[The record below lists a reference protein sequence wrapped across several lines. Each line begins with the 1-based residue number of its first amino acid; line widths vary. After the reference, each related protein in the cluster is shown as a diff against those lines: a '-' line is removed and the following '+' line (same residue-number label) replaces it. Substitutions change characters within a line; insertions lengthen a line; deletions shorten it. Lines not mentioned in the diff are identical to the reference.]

1 MFRKINLTL
10 IVALIVNLLSGVAAM
25 GQAPAAQ
32 EAAAEPIA
40 APAAAAPAILAD
52 AAAHWA
58 AKPIARWVQAGIVSG
73 YDDGLFHPDDA
84 VTRAQFA
91 VMVNGLFGYTQA
103 DASAPADVPAGA
115 WYAAAMLQ
123 AKKAGYMQG
132 YPDNTMHPNDPVS
145 RQDAAVM
152 LLRLFQL
159 GGSGAANIE
168 FTDAAAI
175 ADYARD
181 AIQSM
186 AGKGYLSGY
195 NDGSMQPRKALS
207 RAEIATLL
215 DKMIGRYVSERGSF
229 AADGGQGSVILNAP
243 NLSLR
248 DQVVSGNLFITGR
261 VGEGDATLEN
271 VIVKGTTI
279 VAGGGVNSVHIHNSI
294 IGQTVIDKP
303 GSTVRVVASGS
314 GSIGET
320 HVKSGAILVEDG
332 LDGGSGFTDVIVET
346 PEAGNSAVELAG
358 SFGKIQ
364 VDGGRNTLNLSA
376 GSAEQLAL
384 NTPADVTIGE
394 QASVKRLNVAAGG
407 SSSKLSV
414 KGSMDGADI
423 QAEAVTIN
431 GQAVRKGD
439 AVNVKG
445 GAVATG
451 AGADAGQAGGFF
463 GGGGGGG
470 GGGSTSP
477 RNVDL
482 IGDGDFS
489 TGLGAWKAS
498 WGNEETGLSTGT
510 LTAEQ
515 GQMKASLQAVGSS
528 ASSALVYR
536 DGLTLSSGTVY
547 TVSFKARATASRK
560 INVAVSDGVKDVA
573 TLRTFVLTS
582 DQQTYSY
589 SFTMQE
595 ISSAA
600 GKLTFQLGAISGG
613 TNAPVDVFF
622 DDVQMTAVQGAIVD
636 KTALNAKLAQADGL
650 LESEY
655 TAVSWSILQ
664 NALITAR
671 EAGFSN
677 TATKQQVDQAVLA
690 LTRALDGLVKVQRS
704 AGLTGIVFTDG
715 GGDALPNALTPGF
728 RADRYN
734 YVLGVRSDTATVL
747 LDPQLAPNN
756 AVTAVSG
763 ANASGGAYAAA
774 VQAGTNEVTF
784 EVTQPG
790 KQAATYHFY
799 LIKEQN
805 GNVRRDPADW
815 QLTWDDE
822 FNGDQIDQSKWNF
835 VDQGG
840 GFGNH
845 ELEYYTPR
853 TENARIEPL
862 EDGNKGLVIEARK
875 EKYNGQDYTS
885 AKLFTQNKGDWTYG
899 KFEIRAKLP
908 KSQGIWPAIWMMP
921 TNYDLYGPWPATGEI
936 DIMELV
942 GHDPATAWGT
952 LHYGMPWKYTN
963 SSFQLP
969 GTMDFSQDFHTFSIE
984 WEPGEIRW
992 YVDGIFYQRQND
1004 WYTQRDGESAPY
1016 TWPAPF
1022 DRDFYL
1028 QLNLAVGGDW
1038 PQFPDN
1044 TTILP
1049 SRMTVDYVRVY
1060 KLQDGLSYADPG
1072 NGPAS
1077 TINVPTPRPENGLG
1091 GLVYNG
1097 TFDEGIGR
1105 MQFWSFSA
1113 DNTAQASYAI
1123 GTAIPDREFKASVVD
1138 GGASPT
1144 AVQLTQ
1150 TGIPLVKNRQYQL
1163 KFKARASENGTVLQ
1177 ANVLKGATS
1186 YSGVQTF
1193 PLSADMQTYS
1203 YIFTMS
1209 GDNENNAQL
1218 AFNLGQNT
1226 GDIYIDDVKLTT
1238 YYPPQYQKLEAED
1251 FANQTGYAVQD
1262 GVIVP
1267 TAGDSSWV
1275 QYNATIPAEGDYMV
1289 SYRVAT
1295 DGDNAKLTFQGA
1307 GPGTRTIHLPNTGGF
1322 AQWQTVNDLVHL
1334 KAGTQ
1339 TLLLAGTGYHLDS
1352 FTLGQNVV
1360 KNGSL
1365 DSGTDPWELWTQN
1378 AGGTVLSTV
1387 QGQTKLA
1394 IAAEGDDFWGTQ
1406 FSQLNVP
1413 LYKGKTYRVSFEAR
1427 STVNR
1432 KLRLTIDDP
1441 VTNGPYALYDSVS
1454 LTPQLKT
1461 YTFDFTMTGATNL
1474 ASRIDF
1480 NLGKIGSA
1488 SGAHEV
1494 YLDQVRFAEVPEIE
1508 QASSAASAL
1517 VIDVPGDVIQ
1527 VQQADGFTALALNQG
1542 ALNPAFQSE
1551 TTDYTVKVASN
1562 VTSITLTPTL
1572 AADNEMTL
1580 VSGAVQSG
1588 GDYTATLNEGENAIS
1603 FIIDQAGRVPKAYMI
1618 HVIRT
1623 PLNLA
1628 KGKTATAS
1636 SGAGNLAVDGDMAT
1650 RWESDHSD
1658 PQTLSVDLGDLY
1670 NLSSITLNWET
1681 SRATAYTLEVSND
1694 KASWITVYSTTNGS
1708 GPTDTIAIPEMVT
1721 ARYIRLTGT
1730 ERFSF
1735 GGLRYG
1741 YSLYELAA
1749 SGAPYATA
1757 ADFHAFKGAL
1767 AATIAGAGALVEA
1780 DYTSDSWLAL
1790 LSALS
1795 TANAAYNQADAGQAA
1810 VDSAGQALSDAI
1822 ANLVKLTKADGL
1834 TALTL
1839 SQGTLSPAFSQDVL
1853 SYSVIVDNAAAT
1865 LDFTP
1870 ALASDNVFEAVYGAD
1885 ETSPGVYQANLDTAH
1900 HTVTFVVSKAGAQ
1913 LTKTYTINVIRLSAA
1928 NAALNKSATSSSG
1941 TADAATDGN
1950 AGTRWES
1957 LQTDPQWI
1965 YVDLGSSQTITA
1977 VKLTWETASAKQYTI
1992 QVTDTPNDESSWQD
2006 IGSFDQEGL
2015 EQAPRTDLVAAS
2027 GTGQYVRM
2035 YGTKRNTPWGYSI
2048 FEFEVY
2054 TDF

>member
-1 MFRKINLTL
+1 MFRKLQITL
-10 IVALIVNLLSGVAAM
+10 IVALLLNLLSGLTAM
-25 GQAPAAQ
+25 GQATQTQ
-32 EAAAEPIA
+32 EIAAEP
-40 APAAAAPAILAD
+40 AAAPVPGASAAVNLAD

-73 YDDGLFHPDDA
+73 YDDGLFHPDAA

-91 VMVNGLFGYTQA
+91 VMVNGLFGFTQA

-152 LLRLFQL
+152 LSRLLRL
-159 GGSGAANIE
+159 GGSGVADIV

-175 ADYARD
+175 ADYAQD
-181 AIQSM
+181 AIQAM

-195 NDGSMQPRKALS
+195 SDGSMQPRKALT

-215 DKMIGRYVSERGSF
+215 DNMIGRYVSERGSF
-229 AADGGQGSVILNAP
+229 ASAGGQGSVILNAP
-243 NLSLR
+243 GLSLS
-248 DQVVSGNLFITGR
+248 DQVVAGNLFVTGR
-261 VGEGDATLEN
+261 VGEGDATLDN

-279 VAGGGVNSVHIHNSI
+279 VAGGGKNSI
-294 IGQTVIDKP
+294 HVNNSILGKTIIDKSD
-303 GSTVRVVASGS
+303 GAVRVVASGS

-320 HVKSGAILVEDG
+320 HVQSSAVLVEQG
-332 LDGGSGFTDVIVET
+332 VDGGSGFTDVIVDST
-346 PEAGNSAVELAG
+346 EAGGASVELAG
-358 SFGKIQ
+358 SFGK
-364 VDGGRNTLNLSA
+364 VRVEGSGHTLNLSA

-384 NTPADVTIGE
+384 NAKTDVTIGG
-394 QASVKRLNVAAGG
+394 AATVKQLQIGAGG
-407 SSSKLSV
+407 SGSKLSITGNL
-414 KGSMDGADI
+414 GSADI
-423 QAEAVTIN
+423 QADAVTLN
-431 GQAVRKGD
+431 NQTVRKGQ
-439 AVNVKG
+439 AVNVKD
-445 GAVATG
+445 GAVG
-451 AGADAGQAGGFF
+451 AGSDAGVAGGFF

-470 GGGSTSP
+470 GAGASNP
-477 RNVDL
+477 RNVDV

-489 TGLGAWKAS
+489 AGLGGWKAS
-498 WGNEETGLSTGT
+498 WGNDETGLSTGT
-510 LTAEQ
+510 LSTEQ
-515 GQMKASLQAVGSS
+515 GQMKVSLQAVGSS
-528 ASSALVYR
+528 AQSALVYR

-573 TLRTFVLTS
+573 TLRSFVLTS
-582 DQQTYSY
+582 DLQTYSY

-595 ISSAA
+595 ISSAT
-600 GKLTFQLGAISGG
+600 GKLTFQLGTISGG

-622 DDVQMTAVQGAIVD
+622 DDVQLTAVQGAIVD

-690 LTRALDGLVKVQRS
+690 LTRAIDGLVKVQRS
-704 AGLTGIVFTDG
+704 AGLTDIVFTDG
-715 GGDALPNALTPGF
+715 GGSALPYELTPGF
-728 RADRYN
+728 RADRYS
-734 YVLGVRSDTATVL
+734 YVLGVRSGTATVL
-747 LDPQLAPNN
+747 LDPKLAPNN
-756 AVTAVSG
+756 TVTAVTG
-763 ANASGGAYAAA
+763 ASASGGKYAAA

-784 EVTQPG
+784 EVAQPG
-790 KQAATYHFY
+790 KVAATYHVY
-799 LIKEQN
+799 LIKEQS

-815 QLTWDDE
+815 QLDWNDE
-822 FNGDQIDQSKWNF
+822 FNGDQVDTSKWNF
-835 VDQGG
+835 VNQGG
-840 GFGNH
+840 GFGNR

-862 EDGNKGLVIEARK
+862 DDGNKGLVIEARK

-885 AKLFTQNKGDWTYG
+885 AKLFSQNKGDWTYG

-942 GHDPATAWGT
+942 GHEPATVWGT
-952 LHYGMPWKYTN
+952 LHYGMPWKYSN
-963 SSFQLP
+963 SSFKLP

-1004 WYTQRDGESAPY
+1004 WYTKRDGESAPY

-1022 DRDFYL
+1022 DRDFYI

-1044 TTILP
+1044 TTIFP

-1060 KLQDGLSYADPG
+1060 KLKDGLSYADPG

-1113 DNTAQASYAI
+1113 DNTAQASYSV
-1123 GTAIPDREFKASVVD
+1123 GTAIPSREFKASLTN
-1138 GGASPT
+1138 GGSSPT

-1163 KFKARASENGTVLQ
+1163 KFKARASENGTALQ
-1177 ANVLKGATS
+1177 ANVFKGATS

-1203 YIFTMS
+1203 YIFIMT

-1226 GDIYIDDVKLTT
+1226 GDIYLDDVKLTT

-1262 GVIVP
+1262 GAIAP

-1275 QYNATIPAEGDYMV
+1275 QYNATIPAEGDYMIA
-1289 SYRVAT
+1289 YRVAT
-1295 DGDNAKLTFQGA
+1295 AGDNAKLTFQGA
-1307 GPGTRTIHLPNTGGF
+1307 GPGTRTIHLPNTGGLT
-1322 AQWQTVNDLVHL
+1322 QWQTVTDLVHL

-1339 TLLLAGTGYHLDS
+1339 TLLLAGTGYRLDS

-1365 DSGTDPWELWTQN
+1365 DSGTDQWDLWTQN

-1394 IAAEGDDFWGTQ
+1394 ITAEGDDFWGTQ

-1441 VTNGPYALYDSVS
+1441 VTNGPYALYDAIS

-1480 NLGKIGSA
+1480 NLGKIGTA
-1488 SGAHEV
+1488 SGVHDV
-1494 YLDQVRFAEVPEIE
+1494 VLDQVRFAEIPAIE
-1508 QASSAASAL
+1508 QASGVAPAL
-1517 VIDVPGDVIQ
+1517 VIDAPGDMIQ
-1527 VQQADGFTALALNQG
+1527 VQQADGFTALTVNQG
-1542 ALNPAFQSE
+1542 ALNPAFQSG

-1572 AADNEMTL
+1572 AADNTLSL

-1588 GDYTATLNEGENAIS
+1588 GDYTATLSEGENAIS

-1658 PQTLSVDLGDLY
+1658 PQTLNVDLGDLY
-1670 NLSSITLNWET
+1670 NLSSVTLNWET
-1681 SRATAYTLEVSND
+1681 SRATAYTLEVSTD
-1694 KASWITVYSTTNGS
+1694 KSSWITVYSTTNGS
-1708 GPTDTIAIPEMVT
+1708 GPTDTITIPEMVT

-1735 GGLRYG
+1735 GGVRYG
-1741 YSLYELAA
+1741 YSLFELAA

-1767 AATIAGAGALVEA
+1767 AATITGAGALIEA
-1780 DYTSDSWLAL
+1780 DYTSDSWAAL
-1790 LSALS
+1790 TTALSA
-1795 TANAAYNQADAGQAA
+1795 ANAAYNQADAAQAA
-1810 VDSAGQALSDAI
+1810 VNSAAQALTNAM
-1822 ANLVKLTKADGL
+1822 AALVKLTKADGL

-1839 SQGTLSPAFSQDVL
+1839 SQGTLSPQFAKDTL
-1853 SYSVIVDNAAAT
+1853 SYSVIVNNAAAT

-1870 ALASDNVFEAVYGAD
+1870 VLESGNVFDAVYGAT

-1900 HTVTFVVSKAGAQ
+1900 HTVQFVVAKAGAQ
-1913 LTKTYTINVIRLSAA
+1913 LTKTYTINIVRLSAT
-1928 NAALNKSATSSSG
+1928 NAALGKSATSSSG
-1941 TADAATDGN
+1941 TASAATDGN

-1957 LQTDPQWI
+1957 LQSDPQWI

-1977 VKLTWETASAKQYTI
+1977 VKLTWETASAKTYKI
-1992 QVTDTPNDESSWQD
+1992 QVTDTPNDESSWHD

-2015 EQAPRTDLVAAS
+2015 AQAPRTDLITAT